1 MDIEKLGRYDII
13 RILGRGAMGIVYEA
27 RDPNL
32 DRKVAIK
39 TVKIDG
45 LSKESELEYEMRFR
59 TEARSAGRLQHP
71 NIVSVY
77 DADRD
82 DTTPFLVME
91 FVSGLDL
98 KHHLDHGTRYTLEQS
113 VRMMRDLLSALD
125 YAHQRKI
132 IHRDIKPANLLIEP
146 SGRLKLT
153 DFGVA
158 RIQDSGEATRTQG
171 GMVGTLKYMS
181 PEQAQGLPVDASS
194 DIFSAGIVLYQL
206 LTDRRPFDGESYFEI
221 LTQITQANPTPPST
235 INDKLPDAL
244 NAVVARALAKTKAE
258 RFATA
263 ADFSA
268 ALLTASRRANDLT
281 ITPSANPLKPIVMS
295 RAGDYTS
302 GTSASATT
310 NTGSTGSTITQELEL
325 VYWKDVKDSADIE
338 DLEGFLAKFPN
349 AIYADLAKRR
359 LKKLYELNTSEG
371 IANEFEQ
378 TQIAGKP
385 AAAMA
390 AAPIFHPDLTQVPGQ
405 PAKPAT
411 ESHISGSDLSGLDST
426 SPEPRASTASMAAP
440 TAPTSFIAQATS
452 EPTDFK
458 DNGPDTVLDTI
469 PDSAA
474 STLPAPLTTTTALQD
489 AAANLPAPASAPK
502 APQIEPERNLK
513 ANRSKAWLLGGLVA
527 AMGAAAWLWLN
538 LGMTAPP
545 ASAID
550 PAAQASSAAGPST
563 SPETTPTAL
572 ITPSSGIPALPSLP
586 EVTAAATINPLPT
599 NPLSALVIT
608 SAPMSSAS
616 DTSSTTARK
625 PPLLRNPASAGTS
638 GIASNPSP
646 YSPSQPKTG
655 VENPPT
661 SAASRARATV
671 GGPLLPPG
679 GTASSPQA
687 APASAPAPAANAGD
701 PQNGCGG
708 RVLFALQTCMSRQCE
723 KPEFQTHPAC
733 KERREMDDR
742 RRATENQR

>member
-221 LTQITQANPTPPST
+221 LTQITQANPAPPST

-295 RAGDYTS
+295 RNGDYTS
-302 GTSASATT
+302 GTSASATVT
-310 NTGSTGSTITQELEL
+310 NTSSTGSTITQELEL

-371 IANEFEQ
+371 IANDFEQ

-385 AAAMA
+385 AVIAA
-390 AAPIFHPDLTQVPGQ
+390 AAPTPQQDLTQVPSQ
-405 PAKPAT
+405 LAKPAAQAP
-411 ESHISGSDLSGLDST
+411 ISGLDIAGLDAT
-426 SPEPRASTASMAAP
+426 SPEPRALIAATEVTP
-440 TAPTSFIAQATS
+440 TL
-452 EPTDFK
+452 K
-458 DNGPDTVLDTI
+458 DNRPDTF
-469 PDSAA
+469 PDSSAQ
-474 STLPAPLTTTTALQD
+474 TLPTPLAATQTQSD
-489 AAANLPAPASAPK
+489 AVAKLASPEAAQKAPK
-502 APQIEPERNLK
+502 VDSEKTPK
-513 ANRSKAWLLGGLVA
+513 AGRGKAWLAGGLVA
-527 AMGAAAWLWLN
+527 TFGAAAWLWFS
-538 LGMTAPP
+538 LGMTGTPP
-545 ASAID
+545 VPAID
-550 PAAQASSAAGPST
+550 PAVLASSAAKAGAT
-563 SPETTPTAL
+563 SPEMTATVL
-572 ITPSSGIPALPSLP
+572 ITASITSPVLTSTPESS
-586 EVTAAATINPLPT
+586 VTTASSA
-599 NPLSALVIT
+599 NPLSGLALTSSPAT
-608 SAPMSSAS
+608 SAPDIIA
-616 DTSSTTARK
+616 TTVKK
-625 PPLLRNPASAGTS
+625 PLPPRSPASANPS
-638 GIASNPSP
+638 MASNPSP
-646 YSPSQPKTG
+646 YNPGIPKPG
-655 VENPPT
+655 VENPPS
-661 SAASRARATV
+661 SAASKPRITV
-671 GGPLLPPG
+671 GSP
-679 GTASSPQA
+679 SSQPSGAVSPPQA
-687 APASAPAPAANAGD
+687 VPSQAPAPAANAGD
-701 PQNGCGG
+701 PQTGCGG
-708 RVLFALQTCMSRQCE
+708 RVLFALQTCMTRQCE
-723 KPEFQTHPAC
+723 RPEFQAHPAC
-733 KERREMDDR
+733 KERREMDER
-742 RRATENQR
+742 RRSTENQR

>member
-1 MDIEKLGRYDII
+1 
-13 RILGRGAMGIVYEA
+13 MGIVYEA

-221 LTQITQANPTPPST
+221 LTQITQANPVPPST

-244 NAVVARALAKTKAE
+244 NAVIARALAKTKAE

-268 ALLTASRRANDLT
+268 ALLAASRRANDLT
-281 ITPSANPLKPIVMS
+281 ITPSANPLKPIVMPQT
-295 RAGDYTS
+295 GDYTS
-302 GTSASATT
+302 GTSASATAT
-310 NTGSTGSTITQELEL
+310 NTNSTGSTITQELEL

-371 IANEFEQ
+371 IANDFEQ

-385 AAAMA
+385 PAVVATVST
-390 AAPIFHPDLTQVPGQ
+390 PQQDLTQIPGHLVQ
-405 PAKPAT
+405 PAAKASTISASTSFAT
-411 ESHISGSDLSGLDST
+411 EATNASADFNDT
-426 SPEPRASTASMAAP
+426 S
-440 TAPTSFIAQATS
+440 
-452 EPTDFK
+452 
-458 DNGPDTVLDTI
+458 PDTVRDSLLDS
-469 PDSAA
+469 SAP
-474 STLPAPLTTTTALQD
+474 TLPSPLETPLAVASALRKPHAHLQE
-489 AAANLPAPASAPK
+489 PAPAPK
-502 APQIEPERNLK
+502 ASPIESERK
-513 ANRSKAWLLGGLVA
+513 SSARRSKIWLLGGLVA
-527 AMGAAAWLWLN
+527 AVGAAAWLWTHS
-538 LGMTAPP
+538 GITAPSTP
-545 ASAID
+545 TID
-550 PAAQASSAAGPST
+550 PAAVASSAASPST
-563 SPETTPTAL
+563 NPAITSTAQTMASTTPTAQPSANDSTATT
-572 ITPSSGIPALPSLP
+572 TP
-586 EVTAAATINPLPT
+586 AAA
-599 NPLSALVIT
+599 NPLSSLIIAPTPMASASDVSSIIVKKPPLPRSPTSATTSGSTSNPTAYNPGSTKPGIENPIT
-608 SAPMSSAS
+608 SA
-616 DTSSTTARK
+616 TSRPRVTLGGSTG
-625 PPLLRNPASAGTS
+625 PASGQAPVPQP
-638 GIASNPSP
+638 APSP
-646 YSPSQPKTG
+646 
-655 VENPPT
+655 
-661 SAASRARATV
+661 
-671 GGPLLPPG
+671 
-679 GTASSPQA
+679 
-687 APASAPAPAANAGD
+687 APAPAPSTNAGD
-701 PQNGCGG
+701 PQTGCGG
-708 RVLFALQTCMSRQCE
+708 RVLFALQTCMTRQCE
-723 KPEFQTHPAC
+723 RPEFQTHPAC
-733 KERREMDDR
+733 KERREMDER
-742 RRATENQR
+742 RRSTENQR